1 MKKYMKKMVWLMMF
15 SFFLLSAGVSAQ
27 AVSKVKITD
36 ANFSQEMIKVA
47 READTNKD
55 NAISKKEATKVTK
68 IKLAS
73 NRNADIFKGLKYFTN
88 IKKFVYTS
96 NKDRRNPEQIG
107 KEEISYVQEL
117 DLYNFKRLTKVKITC
132 DNNYLKKV
140 NLKECTNLKDL
151 CISDYPSYNP
161 GDPSG
166 IKSLNLK
173 GCKNLEKL
181 DCLYVKVENLDL
193 SGLKKLKEVYI
204 KGADTVNLTKASG
217 LKTLGMRKVKKVQLK
232 GANNLEGLYIEDGYM
247 KTLDVSN
254 KKKLK
259 VLECSNSYILEE
271 LDVTGC
277 KELKNLNCR
286 RTSIKTLSLKTNTK
300 LEKLV
305 CFKTKLTKLNLKK
318 NKKLKILKCFD
329 TDIRALDLSNT
340 RIKDEEKVRC
350 DKDVSIIF
358 AMK

>member
-1 MKKYMKKMVWLMMF
+1 M
-15 SFFLLSAGVSAQ
+15 
-27 AVSKVKITD
+27 
-36 ANFSQEMIKVA
+36 
-47 READTNKD
+47 
-55 NAISKKEATKVTK
+55 
-68 IKLAS
+68 
-73 NRNADIFKGLKYFTN
+73 
-88 IKKFVYTS
+88 
-96 NKDRRNPEQIG
+96 
-107 KEEISYVQEL
+107 
-117 DLYNFKRLTKVKITC
+117 
-132 DNNYLKKV
+132 
-140 NLKECTNLKDL
+140 
-151 CISDYPSYNP
+151 
-161 GDPSG
+161 
-166 IKSLNLK
+166 
-173 GCKNLEKL
+173 
-181 DCLYVKVENLDL
+181 DL

-204 KGADTVNLTKASG
+204 KGADTVNLTKLLQ